1 MELTA
6 LRRKF
11 GQWSDEESQDFCGLL
26 EEIDCFREQVEL
38 LEIDLR
44 RDRDTNIE
52 VSDLTCRTLSG
63 ILKKMMDSAGLQ
75 SLVLDAILDY
85 GYDQLRGTLEWR
97 AEERKRQFE
106 REHNGFEIGDLDD
119 HPF

>member
-11 GQWSDEESQDFCGLL
+11 SQWSDEESQDFCGLL
-26 EEIDCFREQVEL
+26 EEIDVFREQVEL
-38 LEIDLR
+38 LELDLR
-44 RDRDTNIE
+44 KDRDTTIE
-52 VSDLTCRTLSG
+52 VSNLVFSTTKDL
-63 ILKKMMDSAGLQ
+63 LKKMMDSGVLQ
-75 SLVLDAILDY
+75 SYVLDAILDY

-106 REHNGFEIGDLDD
+106 REHNGFDSDLDD

>member
-11 GQWSDEESQDFCGLL
+11 SQWSDEESQDFVNML
-26 EEIDCFREQVEL
+26 ETIDGFREQAEL

-44 RDRDTNIE
+44 KDRDANIE
-52 VSDLTCRTLSG
+52 VSNLVFSTTQEL
-63 ILKKMMDSAGLQ
+63 LKKMMDSGVLQ
-75 SLVLDAILDY
+75 SYVLDAILDY